1 MNETYKQN
9 YIIYKSKI
17 KKGLQLESLQKQK
30 RYEWNISKCYV
41 DKNFLKNCNLKKVN
55 KTYKQTQF

>member
-30 RYEWNISKCYV
+30 RYE
-41 DKNFLKNCNLKKVN
+41 
-55 KTYKQTQF
+55 